1 MMLWKDAR
9 GQTLETLQEREAGA
23 WAHVDMFSELLH
35 L

>member
-1 MMLWKDAR
+1 MKLWKDAR

-23 WAHVDMFSELLH
+23 WTHVDMSPELLH